1 MENRE
6 HLRKHSLP
14 LVFCLSL
21 DKPNLCEL
29 FVSRVVNYTAVTLT
43 GVIFFDLGESHD
55 QCSVNRFSKL
65 KLHLKKHYIMSISS
79 AKIHS
84 YDNW

>member
-55 QCSVNRFSKL
+55 Q
-65 KLHLKKHYIMSISS
+65 
-79 AKIHS
+79 
-84 YDNW
+84 W